1 MMRLGQTL
9 KDIRNEYKLTQEGF
23 AELFNVTR
31 QTVSNWENEKSYPDL
46 LTLIAISD
54 KFNISLDKML
64 KEDIK
69 MTKKLNKDIKWAKK
83 SKLAIGIII
92 AVIAILMCSWYFIW
106 NYNKSLSE
114 DKFQE
119 GLTKYDYSIDESV
132 KKGGYYIIS
141 YDENTYF
148 ALPNQSM
155 PGYFD
160 FTTDFHAKDVKCY
173 IEQEGNIVTLSWS
186 FYDGQENASE
196 YISINREG
204 SISDK
209 LSESDKK
216 EYADIIKFGTDIY
229 NSVYR

>member
-1 MMRLGQTL
+1 MRLGQTL
-9 KDIRNEYKLTQEGF
+9 KDIRKEYNLTQEGF

-69 MTKKLNKDIKWAKK
+69 MTEKLNKEIKWAKK
-83 SKLAIGIII
+83 SKLAIGVII
-92 AVIAILMCSWYFIW
+92 ALIAILMCSWYFIW
-106 NYNKSLSE
+106 N
-114 DKFQE
+114 
-119 GLTKYDYSIDESV
+119 
-132 KKGGYYIIS
+132 
-141 YDENTYF
+141 
-148 ALPNQSM
+148 SM

-160 FTTDFHAKDVKCY
+160 FATDFHAKDVDCY
-173 IEQEGNIVTLSWS
+173 IEQEGNIVTLSWT
-186 FYDGQENASE
+186 FYDGQENASK
-196 YISINREG
+196 YISINRED
-204 SISDK
+204 STSDK

>member
-1 MMRLGQTL
+1 MRLGQTL
-9 KDIRNEYKLTQEGF
+9 KDIRKVYNLTQEGF

-69 MTKKLNKDIKWAKK
+69 MTEKLNKEIEWAKK

-92 AVIAILMCSWYFIW
+92 ALIAILMCSWYFIW

-119 GLTKYDYSIDESV
+119 GLSKYDYSIDESV
-132 KKGGYYIIS
+132 KKGGYYRIS

-155 PGYFD
+155 PEYFD
-160 FTTDFHAKDVKCY
+160 FATDFHAKDVECY
-173 IEQEGNIVTLSWS
+173 IEQEGNIVTLCWA
-186 FYDGQENASE
+186 FYDGQEDASE
-196 YISINREG
+196 YISINRENG
-204 SISDK
+204 TSDK

>member
-1 MMRLGQTL
+1 MRLGQTL
-9 KDIRNEYKLTQEGF
+9 KDIRKEYKLTQEGF

-83 SKLAIGIII
+83 SKLAIGVII
-92 AVIAILMCSWYFIW
+92 AVIAFLMCSWYFIW
-106 NYNKSLSE
+106 NFNKSLSE
-114 DKFQE
+114 DKFQK
-119 GLTKYDYSIDESV
+119 GLSKYDYSIDESV

-141 YDENTYF
+141 YNENTYF

-155 PGYFD
+155 PGFFD
-160 FTTDFHAKDVKCY
+160 FATDFHAKDMECY
-173 IEQEGNIVTLSWS
+173 IEQEGNTVTLCWT